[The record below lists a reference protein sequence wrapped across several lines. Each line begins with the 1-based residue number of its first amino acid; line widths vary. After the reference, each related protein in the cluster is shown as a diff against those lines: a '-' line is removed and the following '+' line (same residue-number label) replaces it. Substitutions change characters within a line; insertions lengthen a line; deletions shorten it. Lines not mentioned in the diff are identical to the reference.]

1 MLWIK
6 ILPSGN
12 GLFIIIILEV
22 NFILNCYICY
32 DEHIVPEWMLL
43 FENVFCEIDSNLSSV
58 LSKPFWEIKSN
69 KSKITFYFLKLFN
82 LYVDLISKKSH

>member
-12 GLFIIIILEV
+12 GLLIIIILEV

-58 LSKPFWEIKSN
+58 LSKPFEKLNQTKAKLPFI
-69 KSKITFYFLKLFN
+69 FLSF
-82 LYVDLISKKSH
+82 LIWI